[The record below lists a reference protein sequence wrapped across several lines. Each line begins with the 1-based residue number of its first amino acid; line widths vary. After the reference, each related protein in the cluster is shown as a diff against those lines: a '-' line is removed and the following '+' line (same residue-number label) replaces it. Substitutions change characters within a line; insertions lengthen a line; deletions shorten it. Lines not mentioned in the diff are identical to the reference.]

1 MFLKSLNAHGDFT
14 PRLFGSPNA
23 IILMRTYVSI
33 AFKPRDGREWE
44 QAWSPVSNKML
55 FILLRR
61 AFLMS
66 RFSGL
71 FQKNYE

>member
-1 MFLKSLNAHGDFT
+1 MFLKSLNAHRDFT
-14 PRLFGSPNA
+14 PRLFGSLNA
-23 IILMRTYVSI
+23 IIPMRTYVSI